1 MAQTVNIYDVA
12 KAAQVSPSTVSRIL
26 NGTARVS
33 LEKQTRVQ
41 NAIEALNFEPNII
54 AKGLKRGRTFAI
66 GVLSQHFSS
75 TYHGEQLEGIEDG
88 LQGTAYHPVIISAR
102 SSRTSRT
109 DERRTFE
116 ALTEH
121 YVDALIVLS
130 GSLSDDELRKIAARK
145 PLVITNR
152 IVPGLEDRCLTI
164 DNVRGGNLATRH
176 LLSLGHRRIAHIG
189 GPIGRSNCDNRL
201 EGYKN
206 ALKEFGVPYDPNL
219 VVRNAI
225 QEHEGVLAAQHL
237 LARATNFSAIFCV
250 NDNTASGVQLALHQ
264 HGLRIPD
271 DVSLV
276 GFDDLYPTRFMTP
289 PLTTVRQH
297 VRQIG
302 HSAARAVIDLLEGQ
316 VIQFKSPEPELVIRE
331 STAAARVNP

>member
-1 MAQTVNIYDVA
+1 MNQTVNIYDVA

-102 SSRTSRT
+102 SSRTE
-109 DERRTFE
+109 ERRTFE

-130 GSLSDDELRKIAARK
+130 DSLNDDNLRKIAARK
-145 PLVITNR
+145 PLVIINR
-152 IVPGLEDRCLTI
+152 LVPGLEDRCLTI
-164 DNVRGGNLATRH
+164 DNVRGGYLATQH
-176 LLSLGHRRIAHIG
+176 LLGLGHRRIAHIG
-189 GPIGRSNCDNRL
+189 GPIGRSNCDDRF

-206 ALKEFGVPYDPNL
+206 ALSEFGVSYDPNL

-225 QEHEGVLAAQHL
+225 QEHEAVLATQHL
-237 LARATNFSAIFCV
+237 LARAANFSAIFCV

-264 HGLRIPD
+264 RGLRIPD

-276 GFDDLYPTRFMTP
+276 GFDDLYPARFMTP

-302 HSAARAVIDLLEGQ
+302 HSAAQAVIHVLEGQ
-316 VIQFKSPEPELVIRE
+316 STHFKSPEPELVIRE
-331 STAAARVNP
+331 STAVTRAIP